1 MKNSLKSTIMVTLLF
16 FVAQKSNAQINKDDK
31 ELNIR
36 IGAKVGL
43 NYSNVFDQKGDDFLA
58 DSKFGL
64 AGGGFISIPL
74 GLRFGLQPEVLF
86 SQKGY
91 KATGSIIGFDYE
103 MTRKTSFIDI
113 PLYFAFRPIP
123 VITVLAGPQ
132 FSYLINQKDVFTSS
146 AVSYNAEQEF
156 KNENIRKNIM
166 SLIGGIDIN
175 LNTIMIGARAGFD
188 VQENQGDGTNMIP
201 RYKNVW
207 FQGTIGIRL

>member
-1 MKNSLKSTIMVTLLF
+1 MVTLLF

>member
-1 MKNSLKSTIMVTLLF
+1 MVTLLF

-43 NYSNVFDQKGDDFLA
+43 NYSNVFDQKGDDFVA

-103 MTRKTSFIDI
+103 MTRTTSFIDI

>member
-43 NYSNVFDQKGDDFLA
+43 NYSNVFDQKGDDFVA

-103 MTRKTSFIDI
+103 MTRTTSFIDI